1 MVTITNMIKAYE
13 MGDTVVKALDGV
25 SLSIEQNEFVS
36 IVGPS
41 GSGKSTLM
49 NIIGCLD
56 VATSGSYI
64 LDGQEISAY
73 DDDDLADFRINKIGF
88 IFQRYNLLPR
98 LSVVENVELP
108 LVYLGIGGSERRK
121 RALESLKKVGLDNRA
136 HHIPSEL
143 SGGQQQRVSIARAMV
158 TKPSIILADE
168 PTGALDSKTGKEV
181 LKLLQDLHKAG
192 NTIILITH
200 DMDIAKKASRIVRIS
215 DGKIISDENIC
226 PDEEV
231 IQHEAVA
238 SY

>member
-1 MVTITNMIKAYE
+1 MLNITNLVKSYE
-13 MGDTVVKALDGV
+13 MGDSVVKALDGV
-25 SLSIEQNEFVS
+25 TLSIEQNEFVA

-64 LDGQEISAY
+64 LDGQEVSTY
-73 DDDDLADFRINKIGF
+73 NDDQLADFRITKIGF

-108 LVYLGIGGSERRK
+108 LVYLGVGGAERRR
-121 RALESLKKVGLDNRA
+121 RALESLRNVGIENRA
-136 HHIPSEL
+136 NHIPSEL

-168 PTGALDSKTGKEV
+168 PTGALDSKTGAEV
-181 LKLLQDLHKAG
+181 LSLMQKLHQDG

-200 DMDIAKKASRIVRIS
+200 DMDIARKAKRIVRIM
-215 DGKIISDENIC
+215 DGKIVADKAVDEY
-226 PDEEV
+226 EV
-231 IQHEAVA
+231 IA
-238 SY
+238 SN

>member
-1 MVTITNMIKAYE
+1 MLNITDLVKAYE

-25 SLSIEQNEFVS
+25 SLSIGQNEFVA

-56 VATSGSYI
+56 VSTSGSYV
-64 LDGQEISAY
+64 LDGQEVSTY
-73 DDDDLADFRINKIGF
+73 NDDQLADFRINKIGF

-108 LVYLGIGGSERRK
+108 LVYLGIGGAERRR
-121 RALESLKKVGLDNRA
+121 RALESLRNVGLENRA

-158 TKPSIILADE
+158 TNPSIILADE
-168 PTGALDSKTGKEV
+168 PTGALDSKTGQEV

-200 DMDIAKKASRIVRIS
+200 DMDIAKRAKRIVRIM
-215 DGKIISDENIC
+215 DGKIVADKGVDEY
-226 PDEEV
+226 
-231 IQHEAVA
+231 EAVA
-238 SY
+238 SN

>member
-1 MVTITNMIKAYE
+1 MVTITNMVKAYE

-25 SLSIEQNEFVS
+25 SLSIEQNEFVA

-56 VATSGSYI
+56 VATSGSYV

-73 DDDDLADFRINKIGF
+73 DDDELAEFRINKIGF

-108 LVYLGIGGSERRK
+108 LVYLGIGGSERKK
-121 RALESLKKVGLDNRA
+121 RAIESLAKVGLAERA

-158 TKPSIILADE
+158 TNPSIILADE
-168 PTGALDSKTGKEV
+168 PTGALDSKTGAEV
-181 LKLLQDLHKAG
+181 LRLLQQLHSAG

-200 DMDIAKKASRIVRIS
+200 DMDIAKKAKRIVKIG
-215 DGKIISDENIC
+215 DGKIVSDERIFSQ
-226 PDEEV
+226 EEV
-231 IQHEAVA
+231 AQDEAVA
-238 SY
+238 SN